1 MTTEAAR
8 PSGGRRRLVWVL
20 VAIGAVLVVGLAV
33 LLTAILSRPGPTS
46 GTGTPAAAPTGPPT
60 PVPSVEPSPA
70 DQTQAHAQYRAYV
83 STVIQSGT
91 SVLASLG
98 GLEACR
104 DGRPACVQQL
114 NDASRQVESM
124 QHDLNANPAPP
135 CLTEADQRLQDS
147 LTFQQKGLDT
157 ARAGVVAQNR
167 VQAMQGLLLTAA
179 GVWRASQAIVDGRQ
193 ANC

>member
-20 VAIGAVLVVGLAV
+20 VAIGAVVVVGLAV
-33 LLTAILSRPGPTS
+33 LLTVILSRPAPTS
-46 GTGTPAAAPTGPPT
+46 ATGAPTAAAT

-70 DQTQAHAQYRAYV
+70 ADQAQAHAQYRAYV

-104 DGRPACVQQL
+104 DSRPACVKQL
-114 NDASRQVESM
+114 DDASRQVQSM
-124 QHDLNANPAPP
+124 QRDLNATPAPA
-135 CLTEADQRLQDS
+135 CLTEADQRLQDA

-157 ARAGVVAQNR
+157 ARAGVLAQNR
-167 VQAMQGLLLTAA
+167 IQAMQGLLLTAA
-179 GVWRASQAIVDGRQ
+179 GVWRSSQAIVDGRQ